1 MKIVTYRELKPKADI
16 MMLMDMAFWWPI
28 SPQGMEEKI
37 TSDDRFKDGP
47 VGFCAVEHD
56 RLKGYVGVMDIPTKT
71 ASGKTEM
78 VGGIWA
84 VATNPAYARKG
95 ICKTLME
102 KAHQYFRSRDYRFSF
117 LCTGRTIIA
126 YRIYREM
133 EYEEVDSVNQ
143 IKAVYKVLNKPKRE
157 KTNASSSLDS
167 DRIFHIYQQFVQN
180 KVGFALRQ
188 RDFAAMYAKR
198 KRYDPKKSI
207 LKPKGYALLLDSENV
222 TKVRDMTALDY
233 DTYGELID
241 ETEYHAQNGVVNG
254 SVDDDKLVELYRSK
268 GYLVQNGHN
277 GVVMVKS
284 LKEAG
289 FEEVYGRS
297 FYIGALD
304 WF

>member
-16 MMLMDMAFWWPI
+16 MMLMDMAFWWPV
-28 SPQGMEEKI
+28 SPQVMEEEMN
-37 TSDDRFKDGP
+37 SDDRLKDGP

-56 RLKGYVGVMDIPTKT
+56 RLIGYVGVMDITTRT
-71 ASGKTEM
+71 ASGQTEM

-84 VATNPAYARKG
+84 VATNPASARKG
-95 ICKTLME
+95 ICKNLME
-102 KAHQYFRSRDYRFSF
+102 KAHQYFKSRDYRFSF

-126 YRIYREM
+126 YRIYRGM
-133 EYEEVDSVNQ
+133 EYEEVEAVNQ
-143 IKAVYKVLNKPKRE
+143 LKAVYKVLDKPQRE
-157 KTNASSSLDS
+157 EKGVPSYIDP
-167 DRIFHIYQQFVQN
+167 DRIFHIYQQFIQN
-180 KVGFALRQ
+180 KIGFALRQ

-198 KRYDPKKSI
+198 KRYDQKISI
-207 LKPKGYALLLDSENV
+207 LKPKGYALLLDSEKV

-233 DTYGELID
+233 DTYGALID
-241 ETEYHAQNGVVNG
+241 ETEDHAQNGVING
-254 SVDDDKLVELYRSK
+254 SVDDDKLLELYRSK

-277 GVVMVKS
+277 GVVMVKA
-284 LKEAG
+284 LKEAR

>member
-1 MKIVTYRELKPKADI
+1 MKIATYRELKPKADI
-16 MMLMDMAFWWPI
+16 MMLMDMAFWWPV
-28 SPQGMEEKI
+28 SPQGMEERM
-37 TSDDRFKDGP
+37 TSDDRLKDGP

-56 RLKGYVGVMDIPTKT
+56 RLTGYVGVMDIPTRT
-71 ASGKTEM
+71 ASGQTEV

-84 VATNPAYARKG
+84 VATNPASARKG
-95 ICKTLME
+95 ICKNLME

-117 LCTGRTIIA
+117 LCTGRAIIA
-126 YRIYREM
+126 YRIYRGM
-133 EYEEVDSVNQ
+133 EYEEVEAVNRL
-143 IKAVYKVLNKPKRE
+143 KAVYKVLDKPQRKE
-157 KTNASSSLDS
+157 KGVPSYIDP

-180 KVGFALRQ
+180 RIGFALRQ

-198 KRYDPKKSI
+198 RRYDQKISI

-222 TKVRDMTALDY
+222 TKVRDMAALDY

-241 ETEYHAQNGVVNG
+241 ETEDNAQNGVING

-277 GVVMVKS
+277 GVVMVKA
-284 LKEAG
+284 LKEAR